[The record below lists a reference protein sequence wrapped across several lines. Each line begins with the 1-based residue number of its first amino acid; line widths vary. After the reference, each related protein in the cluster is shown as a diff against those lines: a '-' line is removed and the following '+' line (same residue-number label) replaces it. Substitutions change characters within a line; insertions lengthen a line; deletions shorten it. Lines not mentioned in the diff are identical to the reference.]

1 MSVIKKDIAIVG
13 AGVSGLAL
21 CLALQE
27 DFQVA
32 LIDPIEPQ
40 TTWPKDKPALRQSAL
55 NLSSKALFEKLGVWD
70 SIMDY
75 HHGRYRSMHV
85 WDHISGA
92 DITMDASE
100 VAESYLGYIIENR
113 VLCAALWQH
122 ITAKSIEHPCYGVF
136 GSKLDSITKV
146 GECWQ
151 LTTQDGVQIEAPLV
165 VAADGA
171 RSWLRQELNFTSV
184 SGSYE
189 QSALVALVEHQK
201 PHAQCASQVFLPEG
215 PLAFLPQHDPHYS
228 SIVWTMEPEQA
239 QRHLELSNDDFNQA
253 LSQAF
258 SAQLGACKL
267 VGEKHS
273 RGVFP
278 LHYHHAKCYFKDQVV
293 LLADAGH
300 QIHPLAGQG
309 MNLGL
314 ADVAALA
321 LQLQK
326 AKAKKRP
333 FYTDHVLRG
342 YQQQR
347 YKHNQTTLMA
357 MNTFKKLFSN
367 DHAPSVLLRSFG
379 LKSAN
384 KLGFIKRYCIKQ
396 ALYGQD

>member
-32 LIDPIEPQ
+32 LIDPFEPQ

-122 ITAKSIEHPCYGVF
+122 IRAKSIEHPCCGIF

-165 VAADGA
+165 VAAA
-171 RSWLRQELNFTSV
+171 
-184 SGSYE
+184 
-189 QSALVALVEHQK
+189 
-201 PHAQCASQVFLPEG
+201 
-215 PLAFLPQHDPHYS
+215 
-228 SIVWTMEPEQA
+228 
-239 QRHLELSNDDFNQA
+239 
-253 LSQAF
+253 
-258 SAQLGACKL
+258 
-267 VGEKHS
+267 
-273 RGVFP
+273 
-278 LHYHHAKCYFKDQVV
+278 
-293 LLADAGH
+293 
-300 QIHPLAGQG
+300 
-309 MNLGL
+309 
-314 ADVAALA
+314 
-321 LQLQK
+321 
-326 AKAKKRP
+326 
-333 FYTDHVLRG
+333 
-342 YQQQR
+342 
-347 YKHNQTTLMA
+347 
-357 MNTFKKLFSN
+357 
-367 DHAPSVLLRSFG
+367 
-379 LKSAN
+379 
-384 KLGFIKRYCIKQ
+384 
-396 ALYGQD
+396 